1 VKKGSQKKEAIPAGA
16 FILKDISFNDITY
29 GTLLKVADATVIQQA
44 PGNAS
49 VVQADT
55 MEIDACAFICNYGF
69 REEHNVTLVQTATN
83 MVMTCTCGDTH
94 VKMCTHE
101 GFVLYHVLEN
111 NHYRLFFDTPARK
124 KFLANHALS
133 FGIISEDLIARSF
146 QVYFEN
152 NETKIQNTQKA
163 LIGLSSDKKAELIAK
178 LKPIPFD
185 PDRLIATNNYS
196 FLVFHSNNYTKEC
209 VIKFVKSEQTKTGAI
224 KTPIE
229 VQNALD
235 EVINQTEIIGV
246 KAFAALGIL
255 QQEYRQKSAHPK
267 DQEEAYR
274 REIKLIL
281 AVLPLFSIYPVYETI
296 DKTLGLKAANFRPVT
311 IEVTP
316 VEIELQVTQKDEF
329 YEITGAVEID
339 NKHISFA
346 AINIAYTHFIRRGDT
361 LYLVKDWTHMRTI
374 NYFLLH
380 HAKLIIHQSQ
390 FEEFQQEFL
399 SPLEN
404 NARINYSFVKKA
416 TRALIKQTDLA
427 VVNAKRIY
435 LSNSDHFI
443 TITPII
449 QYGSVEIPILS
460 KRKIVTID
468 QTGTSFEIPRDEEQE
483 IDLLGRVLREHTDF
497 EAQMGGDFFY
507 LHKQRFLEND
517 WFLNAFEHWT
527 AVGIELLG
535 FQEITK
541 LKLQPT
547 KMKISIQLIS
557 GIDWFETKAQ
567 ITVGKTTV
575 RLKEIQKSVVK
586 RSRYVALGD
595 GTFGLLPEQWLNR
608 FARFFDQGEFIEEAF
623 RIPKTAYQ
631 FIDDWFDIAELDQTV
646 REQITEL
653 KAKINNFDTIPTI
666 PLPKLLKATLR
677 DYQKDGYDW
686 LHFLRDFGFGGILAD
701 DMGLGKTVQVL
712 AFLSKLAE
720 KNPAGMYLIVVPTSL
735 VFNWKNEIEKFTP
748 HLEVFENYGKNRV
761 KTVSAFDDKQI
772 ILTTYGA
779 LMSDIKYFKAIDFS
793 CVILDEGQAIKN
805 PDAKRYKMVRLLQA
819 QQRIVLTGTP
829 IENNTLDIFSLLTF
843 CNPGIFGTLK
853 SFRDHFAY
861 PIDKF
866 QDSQRVRELQQKIRP
881 YLLRRTKKQ
890 VAKELPEKTEMVIYC
905 EMDHEQ
911 KRVYDVYKEELKN
924 YLLKQRTLD
933 DGENSLHVLQA
944 LTKLRQICNS
954 PALLNDRGVSY
965 GDQSAKIS
973 VLLEQIEEKIG
984 AHKILVF
991 SQFVTMLDLVK
1002 TALIE
1007 RGIAFSYLTGQTKN
1021 RQEAVDSFQNDS
1033 SKRVF
1038 LISLKAGGMGLNLTE
1053 ADYVYLI
1060 DPWWN
1065 PAVENQAIDRAYRIG
1080 QTKHVVAIRLITPNS
1095 IEENI
1100 QLLQARKHD
1109 LVADLVHTDTSLLK
1123 KLTKKELLDL
1133 L

>member
-1 VKKGSQKKEAIPAGA
+1 VKKEGKAKKEFEAGA
-16 FILKDISFNDITY
+16 FILKDTSFNDITF
-29 GTLLKVADATVIQQA
+29 GTLLKVADATVIQHA
-44 PGNAS
+44 PSNAS
-49 VVQADT
+49 AVQALT
-55 MEIDACAFICNYGF
+55 MEIDSCLFSCNYGY
-69 REEHNVTLVQTATN
+69 REEHTVALVQSPN
-83 MVMTCTCGDTH
+83 SILMTCSCGETTD
-94 VKMCTHE
+94 KMCTHQ
-101 GFVLYHVLEN
+101 GFVLFHALEN
-111 NHYRLFFDTPARK
+111 KHYRLFFDAPARNK
-124 KFLANHALS
+124 LLATHARNY
-133 FGIISEDLIARSF
+133 GITSPELIDRSF
-146 QVYFEN
+146 RLFYEN
-152 NETKIQNTQKA
+152 DTTKIGNLQKA
-163 LIGLSSDKKAELIAK
+163 LIGLSSEKKEELVAK

-185 PDRLIATNNYS
+185 PERLIETKNYA
-196 FLVFHSNNYTKEC
+196 FLVLHSNSYTKEC

-235 EVINQTEIIGV
+235 EVIAQTEINGV

-255 QQEYRQKSAHPK
+255 QQEYRQKSTHPK

-281 AVLPLFSIYPVYETI
+281 AVYPLFSALPTYETI
-296 DKTLGLKAANFRPVT
+296 DKTIGLKPANFRPVSLV
-311 IEVTP
+311 VTP
-316 VEIELQVTQKDEF
+316 VEMALQVTQKDEF
-329 YEITGAVEID
+329 YEITGAVEIA
-339 NKHISFA
+339 NKHIAFD

-361 LYLVKDWTHMRTI
+361 LYLVKDWTQMRTI

-380 HAKLIIHQSQ
+380 HAKLIIHHSQ
-390 FEEFQQEFL
+390 FEEFQKEFL
-399 SPLEN
+399 GPLEN
-404 NARINYSFVKKA
+404 SAQINYSFVKKA
-416 TRALIKQTDLA
+416 LRALIKQTDLA
-427 VVNAKRIY
+427 VVNARRIY

-443 TITPII
+443 TITPIM
-449 QYGSVEIPILS
+449 QYGSVEIPILT
-460 KRKIVTID
+460 KRKIMTID
-468 QTGTSFEIPRDEEQE
+468 QTGTSFEIPRDDKQE
-483 IDLLGRVLREHTDF
+483 ISFLGHILREHDDF
-497 EAQMGGDFFY
+497 EEQIGGDFFY
-507 LHKQRFLEND
+507 LHKQRFLEDD

-527 AVGIELLG
+527 EKGYELLG

-541 LKLQPT
+541 IKLQPT

-557 GIDWFETKAQ
+557 GIDWFETKTHIA
-567 ITVGKTTV
+567 VGNKTV
-575 RLKEIQKSVVK
+575 RLKEIQKSIIK
-586 RSRYVALGD
+586 HSRYVALGD
-595 GTFGLLPEQWLNR
+595 GTFGLLPEQWLKR
-608 FARFFDQGEFIEEAF
+608 FAQFFDQGEFVEEEF
-623 RIPKTAYQ
+623 RIPKTSYQ
-631 FIDDWFDIAELDQTV
+631 FIDEWFDVAELDQTV
-646 REQITEL
+646 REQISEL
-653 KAKINNFDTIPTI
+653 KAKINNFETIPVV
-666 PLPKLLKATLR
+666 PLPNKLTATLR
-677 DYQKDGYDW
+677 DYQKDGYYW

-720 KNPAGMYLIVVPTSL
+720 KNPSGTYLIVVPTSL
-735 VFNWKNEIEKFTP
+735 VFNWQNEIAKFTP
-748 HLEVFENYGKNRV
+748 HLRVFENYGKNRV
-761 KTVSAFDDKQI
+761 KSVSAFENSQLV
-772 ILTTYGA
+772 LTTYGS
-779 LMSDIKYFKAIDFS
+779 LMSDIKHFKEYDFS

-805 PDAKRYKMVRLLQA
+805 PDSKRYKMVRLLQA

-866 QDSQRVRELQQKIRP
+866 QDSQRARELQQKIQP

-924 YLLKQRTLD
+924 HLLKKRVLD

-954 PALLNDRGVSY
+954 PALLNDNGVSY
-965 GDQSAKIS
+965 GEQSAKIS
-973 VLLEQIEEKIG
+973 VLMEQLEDKIG
-984 AHKILVF
+984 EHKILVF
-991 SQFVTMLDLVK
+991 SQFVSMLDLVK

-1021 RQEAVDSFQNDS
+1021 RQEAVDSFQNDP

-1080 QTKHVVAIRLITPNS
+1080 QTKHVVAIRLITPNT

-1123 KLTKKELLDL
+1123 KLSKKELMDL